1 MLLKYNK
8 KQQVQRLKSYYKF
21 VFVRHPLERILRA
34 YRCLFE
40 EREDNLEV
48 HTSLF
53 DLIVI
58 IIF

>member
-8 KQQVQRLKSYYKF
+8 TQQEQRLKSYFKF
-21 VFVRHPLERILRA
+21 VFVRHPLERILSA

-48 HTSLF
+48 NIV
-53 DLIVI
+53 LI
-58 IIF
+58 